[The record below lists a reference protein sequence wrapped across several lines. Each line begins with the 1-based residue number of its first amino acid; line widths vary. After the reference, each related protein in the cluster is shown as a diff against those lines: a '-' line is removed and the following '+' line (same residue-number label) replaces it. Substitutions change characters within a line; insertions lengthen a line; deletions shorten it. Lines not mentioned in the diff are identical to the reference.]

1 MTRVLIVAPA
11 WIGDMVMAQSLVAAL
26 QRREPDVTVD
36 LLAPAWTAPLGE
48 RLPGIR
54 RMLRI
59 ETVHGRLDLK
69 KRWRFGYE
77 LKAEGYDL
85 AIVLPSSFKSALV
98 PFAAGIPRRRGYV
111 GEWRYG
117 ILNDVRGLD
126 DVRTPRTVDQFVA
139 LAGARGEAPPAT
151 VAPVVRADPEMA
163 RALAQKLGLGR
174 DARPVVALCPGAEF
188 GPSKQWP
195 AAHFAALAEILA
207 GEGYRTWLL
216 GSPKDT
222 ATGETIRTLA
232 SARDSRAAPVNLAG
246 KTNLIQALDLLSLT
260 EGVVANDSGLMHIS
274 GALGRPVVALYGST
288 TSEINPPLGDGAR
301 VLERTLPC
309 RPCFERVCPL
319 GHHDCMNLIRPE
331 KVAAAL
337 AELLQRGKV
346 ASSAST
352 ASATGS

>member
-26 QRREPDVTVD
+26 QRREPGTIVD

-48 RLPGIR
+48 RLPGIGK
-54 RMLRI
+54 MLRI

-69 KRWRFGYE
+69 KRWRFGDE
-77 LKAEGYDL
+77 LKAEGYGL

-117 ILNDVRGLD
+117 VLNDIRRLD
-126 DVRTPRTVDQFVA
+126 KVRTPRTVDQFVA
-139 LAGARGEAPPAT
+139 LAAARDEAPPET
-151 VAPVVRADPEMA
+151 VAPVVRADPERA
-163 RALAQKLGLGR
+163 RALVHKLGLDR

-195 AAHFAALAEILA
+195 AAHFAALAAILDS
-207 GEGYRTWLL
+207 EGYQTWLL
-216 GSPKDT
+216 GSPNDT

-232 SARDSRAAPVNLAG
+232 SERNGQAAPVNLAG
-246 KTNLIQALDLLSLT
+246 KTNLLQAIDLLSFT
-260 EGVVANDSGLMHIS
+260 AGVIANDSGLMHIS
-274 GALGRPVVALYGST
+274 AALGRPVVALYGST
-288 TSEINPPLGDGAR
+288 TSEINPPLGRDAR

-309 RPCFERVCPL
+309 RPCFQRVCPL
-319 GHHDCMNLIRPE
+319 GHHDCMNLIRPAE
-331 KVAAAL
+331 VAATL
-337 AELLQRGKV
+337 AELLQRGKL